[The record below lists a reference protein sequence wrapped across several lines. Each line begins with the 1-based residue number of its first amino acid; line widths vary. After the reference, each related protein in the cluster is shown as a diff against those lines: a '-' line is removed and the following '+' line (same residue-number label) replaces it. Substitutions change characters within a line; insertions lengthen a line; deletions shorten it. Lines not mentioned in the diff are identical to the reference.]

1 MSDGLKFLSLVV
13 ENGSGSLL
21 RDVPADLFV
30 EDEVEVYRFIRSH
43 YRRYSVI
50 PALATV
56 EEELDCELPEA
67 EETPEYYRKKLFD
80 RRLYAQLRGQFSRF
94 RDSLSSFDMDTA
106 RTVISEMNSAT
117 RIAYSDNDI
126 RNLTEAGQAVL
137 DRYDYVHSRPGM
149 SGIPTLWS
157 RYDEVTSGYQV
168 GDLITYVA
176 RPEMG
181 KCMAP
186 DTPVLT
192 YLGEVVRIDSLRVGD
207 RLMGPD
213 SSPRTVLSTTRGTDP
228 MYRIVPSRGESW
240 VCNGA
245 HILYLKCVKALDR
258 VHTAG
263 SYHLYSVDAYL
274 ALPARVRRA
283 LSLVR
288 TGVEFPECGTPPV
301 EPYFVGLWLGDGTV
315 GSVTI
320 STMDPEIVDYLTAFA
335 CREGGTVVR
344 RESRQGFCQ
353 QYALVGGQVADY
365 VRWYVRTQLYV
376 DGQKRVPRIY
386 LTGSRETRLH
396 VLAGMLDSDG
406 HLHENGAGFEW
417 ISQYPK
423 LADDMTFLARSCGF
437 GVTRRVKVVN
447 GKDYYRLYLSG
458 ALHQVPTKIARK
470 RASIRGDAPDT
481 VNSAF
486 SVEPLGLGEYFG
498 ITLDKDHLYL
508 LGDFTVTHNTMTM
521 LRHAAAAFSYGA
533 SVLIVSMEMP
543 IEQIMRRMLGL
554 FTGIDPNLIKRGQ
567 VSTSA
572 RRRLG
577 EYVANV
583 AGADRLKIFAGGMKR
598 HVADVDLLIQEFC
611 PDIVFIDG
619 VYLMAAENRNVR
631 TTTERVSEVFTESKQ
646 LVLARNVP
654 MVVTTQYNRASGKKG
669 KDGSLENI
677 AYSDAISTHS
687 SIILSIQ
694 EGVPGRERE
703 TRVAALIKGRDGEQ
717 GQFPYSYR
725 FRPVNLDELADE
737 DIAELD
743 NETGDGSSLDWT
755 A

>member
-1 MSDGLKFLSLVV
+1 MSDGLKLLSLIV

-21 RDVPADLFV
+21 REIPSDLFV

-43 YRRYSVI
+43 YRRYSSI

-56 EEELDCELPEA
+56 EEELDIELPEA
-67 EETPEYYRKKLFD
+67 EEAPEYYRKKLYD
-80 RRLYAQLRGQFSRF
+80 RRLYSQLRGHFSRF
-94 RDSLSSFDMDTA
+94 RDCLSTFDMDNA
-106 RTVISEMNSAT
+106 REVIAEMNSAT
-117 RIAYSDNDI
+117 RIIHADNDI
-126 RNLTEAGQAVL
+126 RNVSEAGRDVL
-137 DRYDYVHSRPGM
+137 ERYDFVHSHPGL
-149 SGIPTLWS
+149 SGIPTLWPK
-157 RYDEVTSGYQV
+157 YDDVTGGYQG

-192 YLGEVVRIDSLRVGD
+192 YLGEVVRIDSLHVGD

-213 SSPRTVLSTTRGTDP
+213 SLPRTVLSTTRGTDP

-315 GSVTI
+315 GSATI

-344 RESRQGFCQ
+344 REFRQGFCQ

-376 DGQKRVPRIY
+376 DGQKRVPSIY
-386 LTGSRETRLH
+386 LIGTRETRLH

-417 ISQYPK
+417 VSQYPK

-447 GKDYYRLYLSG
+447 GKEYYRLYLSG

-470 RASIRGDAPDT
+470 RAFVREDAPDT

-508 LGDFTVTHNTMTM
+508 LGDFTVTHNTATM
-521 LRHAAAAFSYGA
+521 LRHASAAFATGA
-533 SVLIVSMEMP
+533 SVLIVTMEMT
-543 IEQIMRRMLGL
+543 IEQIVRRLLGL
-554 FTGIDPNLIKRGQ
+554 LTGVDPNLIKRGQ
-567 VSTSA
+567 LSTSA

-577 EYVANV
+577 EYVDTI
-583 AGADRLKIFAGGMKR
+583 AGADRLKIFSGGMKK
-598 HVADVDLLIQEFC
+598 HVSDVDLLVQEFC

-619 VYLMAAENRNVR
+619 IYLMSAENKSIR
-631 TTTERVSEVFTESKQ
+631 TMTERVSEVFTEAKQ
-646 LVLARNVP
+646 LSLARNIP
-654 MVVTTQYNRASGKKG
+654 TVVTTQYNRVAGKKG

-694 EGVPGRERE
+694 EGLPGRERE
-703 TRVAALIKGRDGEQ
+703 TRTALLIKGREGET
-717 GQFPYSYR
+717 GAFPYNYK
-725 FRPVNLDELADE
+725 FRPVNLDEIVEDE
-737 DIAELD
+737 DDDSAEAVA
-743 NETGDGSSLDWT
+743 NASNLDWT
-755 A
+755 V

>member
-1 MSDGLKFLSLVV
+1 
-13 ENGSGSLL
+13 
-21 RDVPADLFV
+21 V

-181 KCMAP
+181 K
-186 DTPVLT
+186 
-192 YLGEVVRIDSLRVGD
+192 
-207 RLMGPD
+207 
-213 SSPRTVLSTTRGTDP
+213 
-228 MYRIVPSRGESW
+228 
-240 VCNGA
+240 
-245 HILYLKCVKALDR
+245 
-258 VHTAG
+258 
-263 SYHLYSVDAYL
+263 
-274 ALPARVRRA
+274 
-283 LSLVR
+283 
-288 TGVEFPECGTPPV
+288 
-301 EPYFVGLWLGDGTV
+301 
-315 GSVTI
+315 
-320 STMDPEIVDYLTAFA
+320 
-335 CREGGTVVR
+335 
-344 RESRQGFCQ
+344 
-353 QYALVGGQVADY
+353 
-365 VRWYVRTQLYV
+365 
-376 DGQKRVPRIY
+376 
-386 LTGSRETRLH
+386 
-396 VLAGMLDSDG
+396 
-406 HLHENGAGFEW
+406 
-417 ISQYPK
+417 
-423 LADDMTFLARSCGF
+423 
-437 GVTRRVKVVN
+437 
-447 GKDYYRLYLSG
+447 
-458 ALHQVPTKIARK
+458 
-470 RASIRGDAPDT
+470 
-481 VNSAF
+481 
-486 SVEPLGLGEYFG
+486 
-498 ITLDKDHLYL
+498 
-508 LGDFTVTHNTMTM
+508 TMTM

-703 TRVAALIKGRDGEQ
+703 TRIAALIKGRDGEQ